1 MRIRSFL
8 AFVISLC
15 LTFAFVPLKSY
26 AFSERGN
33 AQFTDVV
40 NTGKANDCP
49 TLDSSLVGSIS
60 LGNGDS
66 LKGICMHPTEVFVK
80 VPSTKRKAAEFVPSK
95 IISPR
100 NNTTV
105 TEIYGNVDSGKFTEK
120 GGIDFQPV
128 SYTHLTLPTKA

>member
-15 LTFAFVPLKSY
+15 LTFAFVPDKTY

-49 TLDSSLVGSIS
+49 ALDSSLVGSIS

-66 LKGICMHPTEVFVK
+66 LKGICMHPTEVYVK
-80 VPSTKRKAAEFVPSK
+80 VPGSKRKEAEFVATK

-105 TEIYGNVDSGKFTEK
+105 TEVYGD
-120 GGIDFQPV
+120 IDL
-128 SYTHLTLPTKA
+128 SLIHI